1 MTDVIRPANGQTT
14 DAQSTRNAW
23 QDPHSTA
30 GYDVAIGEE
39 TLMASES
46 GEASARPKRLGAV
59 SPTGWFLPADG
70 EAAPPFR
77 HGMEPAR
84 SDDTAEA
91 SGANDDDDDDDD
103 EGDPDGAWY
112 QDPQPT
118 SVHQVR
124 AAGPWSFRAGSRRPV
139 PVVGPTEALR
149 GRAGGP
155 GMAVPQGAVPGLL
168 DPEQRSG
175 WQLAQQVWQE
185 SGVSWERAGTEPAA
199 PESARAEFAGAEPA
213 DIPPAGM
220 GSAGMGSARTWFE
233 DAEPADIEPAEVA
246 PAGMGS
252 ARTWFEDPEPAAP
265 EPADFAPAGRESAGP
280 WSDAAEP
287 ADAEPAEIPP
297 PRIES
302 VGTWFDGPGP
312 ADARLAARRSV
323 GERSTVAE
331 FSGPYFADSG
341 LVPMQPEFPST
352 ATPRQPTFTPADNP
366 MPPRRDRPQQGSVR
380 DDAVRQAPPRSAP
393 ASPHRPHGPHR
404 LRPEPRPEDQ
414 GGQGG
419 QDDWQDRERE
429 DRIRFGSD
437 QAGWARRPGPGWNEY
452 PPGGFPGQTWPAGSG
467 QVPLGAPVTVDAQA
481 PGPVGTA
488 GFIGAAVPPRAG
500 GAPPLDEPD
509 ELFRAWQGSVREAA
523 APYGHWS
530 TSGLGTSSR
539 RRRAVQVAAIGVPAA
554 VLVAVGAGA
563 LMMLTGRANEM
574 LASRANTGA
583 ASPAA
588 PDATASARPPATAG
602 VVPPAFAG
610 AIPLPG
616 YPGQRGAVTV
626 ASMRVSGGVSLAVG
640 AADGHAAIWRRA
652 ATGTWTLE
660 SAATLG
666 AVAGRASL
674 ASVAHGQAGW
684 IAVGTVSD
692 SGATEPVVL
701 ASADGVTWQPLASLR
716 ALAGQGTEFLGAAA
730 GNGGYVVVGRQMT
743 GGRIFAVL
751 WYSTDLRNWNSDSNG
766 GLDGRLV
773 ASTVNAVASTADGFI
788 AVGSHGAVEAIWISP
803 DGRQWNLRTM
813 NPPPGAH
820 SATLSAVAASGDRV
834 VAAGYAVTAAGD
846 IPVVVVSVDGGVQ
859 WQQIVLN
866 TQDGLGVIT
875 ALTAAPNGFT
885 AAGLAGKHGSAHT
898 VTWTSQDGLTWSRQ
912 TQTTDGEITALA
924 ATGTHVTGTA
934 EQGTTPTIITVPA
947 P

>member
-1 MTDVIRPANGQTT
+1 
-14 DAQSTRNAW
+14 
-23 QDPHSTA
+23 
-30 GYDVAIGEE
+30 
-39 TLMASES
+39 MASES

-84 SDDTAEA
+84 SDDLAEA
-91 SGANDDDDDDDD
+91 SGTNDDDDK
-103 EGDPDGAWY
+103 GVPDGAWY

-124 AAGPWSFRAGSRRPV
+124 AVGPWSFQAGSRRHV

-185 SGVSWERAGTEPAA
+185 SGVSWECAGTEPAG
-199 PESARAEFAGAEPA
+199 PESARAEFAAAAPA
-213 DIPPAGM
+213 DIAP
-220 GSAGMGSARTWFE
+220 AGMGSARTWFE
-233 DAEPADIEPAEVA
+233 DAEPAAPEPADVA
-246 PAGMGS
+246 PAGM
-252 ARTWFEDPEPAAP
+252 
-265 EPADFAPAGRESAGP
+265 ESAGP
-280 WSDAAEP
+280 WFDDAEP
-287 ADAEPAEIPP
+287 ADTEPADIPP
-297 PRIES
+297 PRIEP

-323 GERSTVAE
+323 GERPTVAE

-341 LVPMQPEFPST
+341 VVPMQPEFPST
-352 ATPRQPTFTPADNP
+352 AIPRQPTFTPADNP
-366 MPPRRDRPQQGSVR
+366 MPPR
-380 DDAVRQAPPRSAP
+380 
-393 ASPHRPHGPHR
+393 
-404 LRPEPRPEDQ
+404 LRPEPRSEDQ
-414 GGQGG
+414 GGQE
-419 QDDWQDRERE
+419 DWQDRERE
-429 DRIRFGSD
+429 NRIRFGSD
-437 QAGWARRPGPGWNEY
+437 QADQTRRGGPGWNEY
-452 PPGGFPGQTWPAGSG
+452 PPGGFPGQTWPAGGG
-467 QVPLGAPVTVDAQA
+467 QVPLGAPVTIDAQA

-488 GFIGAAVPPRAG
+488 GFIGAVAPPRAN
-500 GAPPLDEPD
+500 GAPPLSEPD
-509 ELFRAWQGSVREAA
+509 ELFRAWQGSVSEAA
-523 APYGHWS
+523 SPYGPWS
-530 TSGLGTSSR
+530 TSGRGTSSR

-588 PDATASARPPATAG
+588 PDATASARPPAKAG
-602 VVPPAFAG
+602 AAPPAFAG
-610 AIPLPG
+610 ATSLPG

-640 AADGHAAIWRRA
+640 AADGHAAVWRRA

-660 SAATLG
+660 SAAALG

-684 IAVGTVSD
+684 IAVGTASD
-692 SGATEPVVL
+692 GGATEPVVL
-701 ASADGVTWQPLASLR
+701 ASADGVTWQPLASLV

-751 WYSTDLRNWNSDSNG
+751 WYSADLRSWNSDSNG

-803 DGRQWNLRTM
+803 DGRQWNLRNM
-813 NPPPGAH
+813 NPPTGAH

-834 VAAGYAVTAAGD
+834 VAAGYAVTSAGD
-846 IPVVVVSVDGGVQ
+846 IPVVVASVDGGVQ

-866 TQDGLGVIT
+866 ASNGLGMIT
-875 ALTAAPNGFT
+875 ALTATPNGFT
-885 AAGLAGKHGSAHT
+885 AAGLAGKQGAAHT
-898 VTWTSQDGLTWSRQ
+898 VTWTSQDGLTWSRP

-924 ATGTHVTGTA
+924 ATGTNVTGTS
-934 EQGTTPTIITVPA
+934 EQGATPTVVTFPA